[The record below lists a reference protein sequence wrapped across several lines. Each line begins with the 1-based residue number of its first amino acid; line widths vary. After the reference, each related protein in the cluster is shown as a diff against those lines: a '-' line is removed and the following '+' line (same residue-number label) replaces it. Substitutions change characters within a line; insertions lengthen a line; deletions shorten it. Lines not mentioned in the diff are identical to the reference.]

1 MKKKLIQ
8 EFENSNECI
17 RKAYLEIVEEMNG
30 EIIIFDNKI
39 KWNKKMLMKCL
50 NLEDEHELENITVKH
65 MNELSFKQFKNN
77 INSICR
83 ITKGIA
89 KIKKERKE
97 DFEYCPR
104 CLIVDSERFMNKE
117 NINCNLF
124 DYLGVD
130 IKLLMDLKET
140 KTFIYI
146 VK

>member
-17 RKAYLEIVEEMNG
+17 RKAYLEIVKEMNG
-30 EIIIFDNKI
+30 EIIIFDNKH

-50 NLEDEHELENITVKH
+50 NLEDKHELENIIVKH
-65 MNELSFKQFKNN
+65 EDKLSFKQFKNN
-77 INSICR
+77 INSRCR
-83 ITKGIA
+83 IIKGFM

-97 DFEYCPR
+97 EFEYCHR
-104 CLIVDSERFMNKE
+104 CLIIDSESFMNKE
-117 NINCNLF
+117 NIDCSLF

-130 IKLLMDLKET
+130 VRLLMDLKET

-146 VK
+146 IK